1 MCRTPTVGPT
11 TIPETRGKAKNCH
24 AKFVNSVLVSSESLE
39 AHWIDLHCLWFMLM
53 FMMFYYVIFCL
64 LYLFLLIVWTSR
76 IFLWRRS
83 YKETLK
89 DKHRVW
95 LVELTTALS
104 VLAGFRLLQDVGSC
118 VQWVKRPSSQCTA
131 LWEPTNQKPIWD
143 NLISQLESIQSDWQ
157 KKKSEDVKA
166 RLYAHLGK

>member
-11 TIPETRGKAKNCH
+11 TIPETRGKAKHCH
-24 AKFVNSVLVSSESLE
+24 AKFVNSVFVSSESLE
-39 AHWIDLHCLWFMLM
+39 AHWIDLHCLWFMLI

-64 LYLFLLIVWTSR
+64 LYLFLLIVWTRR
-76 IFLWRRS
+76 IFLWRRN

-89 DKHRVW
+89 DKQYVW
-95 LVELTTALS
+95 LVALTTALS

-131 LWEPTNQKPIWD
+131 LWEPTNQNQYGTIWFL
-143 NLISQLESIQSDWQ
+143 NWNQSNQID
-157 KKKSEDVKA
+157 KKKKGEDVNA